1 MVENENSS
9 ERKSKRV
16 KVRLAGARGVSLPRP
31 SSFFPRS
38 PAARRT
44 APLTEGLEQAT
55 VPSLRGRRQERGGR
69 GEVECE
75 REAH

>member
-1 MVENENSS
+1 MTLLVFGGS
-9 ERKSKRV
+9 ERKKGRAKKQASQDSQGER
-16 KVRLAGARGVSLPRP
+16 AGASGVWEGRASSLLRP

-55 VPSLRGRRQERGGR
+55 
-69 GEVECE
+69 
-75 REAH
+75 